1 MKFYDYV
8 TFFDEDDYRGITID
22 IYTFQEIPGQAILT
36 SINVDI

>member
-8 TFFDEDDYRGITID
+8 TLFDEDDFRGMKID
-22 IYTFQEIPGQAILT
+22 KYKFREIPGQAILT